1 MEVLLHQSAL
11 GLYLLVYLTLD
22 KLFREVESCISN
34 NLEISFRNLCPS
46 LRHSNHVFFLRP

>member
-1 MEVLLHQSAL
+1 MEVLLHQSAF
-11 GLYLLVYLTLD
+11 GLYLLVYLT
-22 KLFREVESCISN
+22 LFREVESCISN